1 MPERLNGSVL
11 KTEKCLTALRGFES
25 LPLRQDFLVFQPLI
39 FQIVINSPKIF
50 TCSGANICAQLYTRE
65 QSLLDHHIM
74 QKLLTHKELSE
85 LLQVKLSTVY
95 KWVNYEYIPFVRI
108 GSLIRFK
115 EQKVEE
121 WLRKRARKGRD
132 AYKMFLEY

>member
-1 MPERLNGSVL
+1 
-11 KTEKCLTALRGFES
+11 
-25 LPLRQDFLVFQPLI
+25 
-39 FQIVINSPKIF
+39 
-50 TCSGANICAQLYTRE
+50 
-65 QSLLDHHIM
+65 M